1 MASLW
6 LLCTLS
12 AIFAQ
17 GELAFDAKPVVA
29 KSEERVNFAA
39 LGDGNVVGRLKLT
52 KAWRDFRGREVPP
65 GEYVLRYRIQP
76 KLKDHAGTSEFRDF
90 LVLEPSPDGHPF
102 VMALVPPKTRGF
114 EIVETD
120 VAGLRVGVVIEG
132 TGNLDP

>member
-1 MASLW
+1 MATLW

-17 GELAFDAKPVVA
+17 GEIAFDAKPVVA
-29 KSEERVNFAA
+29 ANEDRVNFAA

-52 KAWRDFRGREVPP
+52 KPWRDFRAREVPP

-76 KLKDHAGTSEFRDF
+76 KLKDHAGTSAYRDF
-90 LVLEPSPDGHPF
+90 LILEPSPDGHPF
-102 VMALVPPKTRGF
+102 VMALVPPSEAPGVVVA
-114 EIVETD
+114 E
-120 VAGLRVGVVIEG
+120 VAGMRVGVVVEG